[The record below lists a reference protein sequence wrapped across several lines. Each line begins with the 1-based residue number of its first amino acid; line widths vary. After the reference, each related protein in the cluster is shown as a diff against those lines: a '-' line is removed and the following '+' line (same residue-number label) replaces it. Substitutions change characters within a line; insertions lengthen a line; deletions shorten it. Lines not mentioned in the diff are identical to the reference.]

1 MKAMAKKFSVSD
13 ILGAQSQAAA
23 PAGQTL
29 DVVQLPI
36 DDIQPNPENKIYEIG
51 DVGMLQADIAEH
63 GLRTPL
69 EVAPARGGKY
79 MLIAGH
85 RRLTACRALHSQG
98 DARFALLP
106 CVVRDYGNADEELVA
121 LITSNATARE
131 LTDGERL
138 RQYEALKGALTRL
151 KAEGKVEGRVREELT
166 RRTGEGSGT
175 LARLNAISSRC
186 VPEVRA
192 MLERGEITLTRAYEA
207 SKLYKVQQVTYAK
220 NGYGV
225 MPSLLPDES
234 RQIKELLVRGALH
247 DVLAACD
254 YGPERDQWN
263 FCRVQDLSLDPLI
276 MHTGAGQ
283 YYRVSVDGYAGL
295 QVDRLDPTDEEEVTA
310 RSLIYLRDLFPLA
323 KELYCPPEVRQ
334 AEAQAQKDQRAAAK
348 KTRDAEK
355 HLQALAQERLAAYD
369 TWPKVAQAKEL
380 GLVFRAYALQ
390 DGGRLVVAVD
400 ETTRRDVSPGLPYE
414 RSFYARF
421 DAHGRRVDMM
431 DGKVNGTTS
440 LFSAWRADGALEPIL
455 ERDIKAR
462 MIEEGE

>member
-1 MKAMAKKFSVSD
+1 MAKKFSVSD
-13 ILGAQSQAAA
+13 VLGAQSQAAA

-36 DDIQPNPENKIYEIG
+36 DDIRPNPENKIYEIG

-85 RRLTACRALHSQG
+85 RRHTACRALYDQG

-151 KAEGKVEGRVREELT
+151 KADGKVEGRVREELT

-192 MLERGEITLTRAYEA
+192 MLERGEITMTRAYEC
-207 SKLYKVQQVTYAK
+207 SKLYKVQQVAYAK
-220 NGYGV
+220 TGYGP
-225 MPSLLPDES
+225 MPTLSPEEN
-234 RQIKELLVRGALH
+234 KNVVEFLVRNVLR
-247 DVLAACD
+247 DKLAACD
-254 YGPERDQWN
+254 YGPSRDQWN
-263 FCRVQDLSLDPLI
+263 FCSMTYLDFGPVVI
-276 MHTGAGQ
+276 RTDGGEK
-283 YYRVSVDGYAGL
+283 YWVDGSLCAGI
-295 QVDRLDPTDEEEVTA
+295 QACRLDPGDETEFIAKSIIPLHE
-310 RSLIYLRDLFPLA
+310 LYPLA

-334 AEAQAQKDQRAAAK
+334 AQAQSEKDQRAAAQK
-348 KTRDAEK
+348 ARDDDK
-355 HLQALAQERLAAYD
+355 RLRTLALESLAAYD

-400 ETTRRDVSPGLPYE
+400 ETTRRDGSPGLPYE

-421 DAHGRRVDMM
+421 DAQGRRVDIAT
-431 DGKVNGTTS
+431 GEQNPNTS
-440 LFSAWRADGALEPIL
+440 LFAAWRADGALAPIL
-455 ERDIKAR
+455 EQDIKAR
-462 MIEEGE
+462 TIAEGKQ

>member
-1 MKAMAKKFSVSD
+1 MMAKKFSVSD

-36 DDIQPNPENKIYEIG
+36 DDIQPNPKNEIYEIG

-85 RRLTACRALHSQG
+85 RRLTACRALYDQG

-151 KAEGKVEGRVREELT
+151 KAEGKVEGRVREELA

-175 LARLNAISSRC
+175 LARLNAICCRC

-192 MLERGEITLTRAYEA
+192 MLERGEITQTRAYDA
-207 SKLYKVQQVTYAK
+207 SKLYKVQQLQFAK
-220 NGYGV
+220 TGFGPI
-225 MPSLLPDES
+225 PSLSPEEKKKVVDF
-234 RQIKELLVRGALH
+234 LVRNVLH
-247 DVLAACD
+247 DTLAACD
-254 YGPERDQWN
+254 YGPGRDQWN
-263 FCRVQDLSLDPLI
+263 FCCTQDLDFEPQTLRTDAGDIYKVNGDPYGGI
-276 MHTGAGQ
+276 
-283 YYRVSVDGYAGL
+283 RVS
-295 QVDRLDPTDEEEVTA
+295 RIDPDDDKEVLAEST
-310 RSLIYLRDLFPLA
+310 IYLRDLYPLA
-323 KELYCPPEVRQ
+323 KELYCPLEVRQ

-348 KTRDAEK
+348 RGRDEEK

-400 ETTRRDVSPGLPYE
+400 ETTRRDGFPGLPYE

-421 DAHGRRVDMM
+421 DAQGRRVDMM
-431 DGKVNGTTS
+431 DGKVNSITS
-440 LFSAWRADGALEPIL
+440 LFSAWRADGDLAPIL
-455 ERDIKAR
+455 EREIKERTKA
-462 MIEEGE
+462 EE

>member
-1 MKAMAKKFSVSD
+1 MAKKFSVSD
-13 ILGAQSQAAA
+13 VLGAQSQAAA

-36 DDIQPNPENKIYEIG
+36 GDIQPNPENKIYEIG

-85 RRLTACRALHSQG
+85 RRHTACRTLYDQG

-151 KAEGKVEGRVREELT
+151 KADGKVEGRVREELT

-186 VPEVRA
+186 TPEVRA
-192 MLERGEITLTRAYEA
+192 MLERGEITMTRAYEC
-207 SKLYKVQQVTYAK
+207 SKLYKVQQVAYAK
-220 NGYGV
+220 TGYGP
-225 MPSLLPDES
+225 MPSLSPEEKKMVLEFLVKNVLRD
-234 RQIKELLVRGALH
+234 KLLS
-247 DVLAACD
+247 CD
-254 YGPERDQWN
+254 YGPSRNKWN
-263 FCRVQDLSLDPLI
+263 FCQTLNLHFEPQTLQTDDGGI
-276 MHTGAGQ
+276 
-283 YYRVSVDGYAGL
+283 YRMSEDAYGGILVIKIAPD
-295 QVDRLDPTDEEEVTA
+295 DRKEMLAE
-310 RSLIYLRDLFPLA
+310 SLIYPPELYPLA
-323 KELYCPPEVRQ
+323 KELYCPPEVRE
-334 AEAQAQKDQRAAAK
+334 AEVQAQKDQRAAAQRM
-348 KTRDAEK
+348 RDKERQM
-355 HLQALAQERLAAYD
+355 QALAQERLAAYD

-380 GLVFRAYALQ
+380 GLVFRAYQ
-390 DGGRLVVAVD
+390 MVDGGRLVVAVD
-400 ETTRRDVSPGLPYE
+400 ETTRRDGSPGLPYE

-421 DAHGRRVDMM
+421 DTQGRRVDIAT
-431 DGKVNGTTS
+431 GEQNPNTS
-440 LFSAWRADGALEPIL
+440 LFAAWRADGALAPIL
-455 ERDIKAR
+455 EQDIKVRTIA
-462 MIEEGE
+462 EGK